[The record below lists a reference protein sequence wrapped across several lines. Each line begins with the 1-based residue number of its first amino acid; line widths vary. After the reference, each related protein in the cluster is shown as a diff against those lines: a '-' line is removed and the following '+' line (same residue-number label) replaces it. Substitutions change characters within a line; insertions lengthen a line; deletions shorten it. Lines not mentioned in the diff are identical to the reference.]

1 MTSMNAKHSM
11 WSVDGILLSEN
22 EVISRI
28 GGMYKGLVVLDG
40 PSGCGKNSLV
50 RKLDVHD
57 TTVISSEKMVNEI
70 ISLVRED
77 IHDVED
83 AVKTQFQKKIVC
95 LEDVDYELKGK
106 PETTALV
113 RRVIG
118 KVLEEHVVILTGIG
132 IKERIPDLLGG
143 METVYLKGVLYG

>member
-11 WSVDGILLSEN
+11 WSIDSILLSEN

-28 GGMYKGLVVLDG
+28 GGMDKGLVVLDG
-40 PSGCGKNSLV
+40 PSGCGKSSLV

-57 TTVISSEKMVNEI
+57 TTVN
-70 ISLVRED
+70 R
-77 IHDVED
+77 HDVEE

-118 KVLEEHVVILTGIG
+118 KVSEEHVVILTGIG